1 MSCLKGILQKSIFL
15 KKDLTC
21 ISDYAQIVE
30 NAQIRYFATKQQ
42 SRKLLFLLKNYIRK
56 KS

>member
-1 MSCLKGILQKSIFL
+1 MFERNTSKINLFE
-15 KKDLTC
+15 KDLTC

-42 SRKLLFLLKNYIRK
+42 SRKLLFLLKKII
-56 KS
+56 